1 MHEIIA
7 EAGAPRMLTHGAQLD
22 DPLDLVRYYAALL
35 RDHPLT
41 EDLGHAEYQG
51 QRHHRWVEKEAAG
64 VVAAITPYNF
74 PVQLALVKL
83 APALAAGCTVVLKG
97 GRRRPPRRLH
107 ERRVRHLPACRP
119 TGTRAIRRPTWGR

>member
-1 MHEIIA
+1 
-7 EAGAPRMLTHGAQLD
+7 MLTHGAQLE
-22 DPLDLVRYYAALL
+22 PVDLVHSYAALL

-83 APALAAGCTVVLKG
+83 APALAAGRTVVLKG

-107 ERRVRHLPACRP
+107 ERRVRHLPARWPGRRAELPPAGAARP
-119 TGTRAIRRPTWGR
+119 ARRSSTPRPC